1 MGGRSAMIPGER
13 RNKSPVMLPDLPLRD
28 DPFSEG
34 VVLHSCI
41 YCDHRLIEDA
51 YPRSDGSRG
60 TKLTCNGDGACGQQY
75 HVEGV

>member
-34 VVLHSCI
+34 VVLPSCI

-51 YPRSDGSRG
+51 TVTIAEFPPRRF
-60 TKLTCNGDGACGQQY
+60 THLL
-75 HVEGV
+75 